1 MPKPGGAIE
10 PKFPAMQRARLSNG
24 MEVIVAERHGVP
36 VVNMSLMVGAGFA
49 ADQFAQPGTA
59 ALAMNMLDEGTKTRN
74 AIEISKQLAA
84 LGANLGTGS
93 SLDTSFVGL
102 STLKSKLDPALDL
115 YLDVILNPSFPQSDF
130 ERQKKLQLAA
140 IQQQKSQ
147 PIPMALRVFPKL
159 LYGSGHAYGNPYT
172 GSGTEESVAMITR
185 EDLIKFHQ
193 TWFKPNNATLVVVG
207 DTTLAEIR
215 PKLETL
221 MGAWRSGQTPDKNIA
236 TVPLRPKPAVY
247 IVDKPGAIQSVI
259 LAAELAPPRANPDE
273 TAFEAINTVLGGSF
287 ISRLNMNLRENKHWS
302 YGAGSVILPAK
313 GQRVFVAYAP
323 VQTDKTKESIVEI
336 SNELRAVLKDKLLT
350 ADELGM
356 SKTYLTQ
363 ALPGIW
369 ETNDSVVNA
378 IGDIVQFGLPP
389 DYYSTYSG
397 KVMALTLNDLN
408 QATPKVVRPDN
419 LIWVIVGDREKIEKG
434 IRELNIG
441 DVQFIDADGKP
452 VQ

>member
-1 MPKPGGAIE
+1 
-10 PKFPAMQRARLSNG
+10 
-24 MEVIVAERHGVP
+24 
-36 VVNMSLMVGAGFA
+36 
-49 ADQFAQPGTA
+49 
-59 ALAMNMLDEGTKTRN
+59 
-74 AIEISKQLAA
+74 
-84 LGANLGTGS
+84 
-93 SLDTSFVGL
+93 
-102 STLKSKLDPALDL
+102 
-115 YLDVILNPSFPQSDF
+115 
-130 ERQKKLQLAA
+130 
-140 IQQQKSQ
+140 
-147 PIPMALRVFPKL
+147 
-159 LYGSGHAYGNPYT
+159 
-172 GSGTEESVAMITR
+172 
-185 EDLIKFHQ
+185 
-193 TWFKPNNATLVVVG
+193 
-207 DTTLAEIR
+207 
-215 PKLETL
+215 
-221 MGAWRSGQTPDKNIA
+221 
-236 TVPLRPKPAVY
+236 
-247 IVDKPGAIQSVI
+247 
-259 LAAELAPPRANPDE
+259 
-273 TAFEAINTVLGGSF
+273 
-287 ISRLNMNLRENKHWS
+287 MNLRENKHWS